1 MGCVYQPFAGL
12 LCVLLCVCLWG
23 ESAEGEANWLP
34 APHSLMIE
42 EALDCVMTLWQQRGR
57 DVNSPSAC
65 WQPRSS
71 PRVFHHFILLNP
83 ATSSLSA
90 FVPFSRKAHRL
101 HVIPLV
107 TGRAEASRG
116 QDMENKLPRV
126 CLFVVVLFKTIS
138 VFSSLVVSST
148 TDHVPHYQHEAQ
160 VVELNAPAPTF
171 LIFYLEYKGS
181 TLAFDLPLQ

>member
-1 MGCVYQPFAGL
+1 
-12 LCVLLCVCLWG
+12 
-23 ESAEGEANWLP
+23 
-34 APHSLMIE
+34 
-42 EALDCVMTLWQQRGR
+42 
-57 DVNSPSAC
+57 
-65 WQPRSS
+65 
-71 PRVFHHFILLNP
+71 
-83 ATSSLSA
+83 
-90 FVPFSRKAHRL
+90 
-101 HVIPLV
+101 
-107 TGRAEASRG
+107 
-116 QDMENKLPRV
+116 MENKLPRV